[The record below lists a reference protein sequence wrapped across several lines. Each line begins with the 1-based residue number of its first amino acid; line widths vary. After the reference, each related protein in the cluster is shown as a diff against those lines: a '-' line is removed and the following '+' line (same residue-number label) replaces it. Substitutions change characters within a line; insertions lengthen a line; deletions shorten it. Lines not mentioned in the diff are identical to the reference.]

1 MNILVT
7 GVLGFVGFNISKYFL
22 KIKNL
27 NVIGIDN
34 LDKTLYPIDEKKNRL
49 KDLKKSS
56 NFNFFKINICNYR
69 KLNDFISNSKISY
82 VINLA
87 GQASVRNSLDD
98 YEKFIK
104 DNILG
109 FTNIINI
116 AKNNN
121 IKLIYASTS
130 AVYNAKINKS
140 PNSVKEKIYEPQS
153 FYGVSKYINE
163 LIAKLYY
170 EEYNYK
176 SLGLR
181 FFTVY
186 GDSSRT
192 DMAIYNFIDSIY
204 KGKNINLYNYGNYYR
219 DFVHVST
226 ICSAIEKIIFNK
238 KYDQKVLNIGSTKTY
253 KLIKI
258 VKILENLINKKAKI
272 KLSPRIMNEPLT
284 TKADMAD
291 TFKFLGKIKI
301 ISIKDGLKQT
311 VEWYLKN
318 NSK

>member
-22 KIKNL
+22 KIKNV

-34 LDKTLYPIDEKKNRL
+34 LDKTLYPIVEKKNRL

-56 NFNFFKINICNYR
+56 NFDFCNIDICNYK
-69 KLNDFISNSKISY
+69 KLNNFISISKISY
-82 VINLA
+82 IINLA
-87 GQASVRNSLDD
+87 GQASVRNSLED
-98 YEKFIK
+98 YEKFIN

-116 AKNNN
+116 ARKNN

-130 AVYNAKINKS
+130 AVYNTRLNKS
-140 PNSVKEKIYEPQS
+140 PNSIKEKIYKPQS

-163 LIAKLYY
+163 LIANLYY

-176 SLGLR
+176 SIGLR

-186 GDSSRT
+186 GDSART
-192 DMAIYNFIDSIY
+192 DMAVYNFIDSIY
-204 KGKNINLYNYGNYYR
+204 KGKIINLYNYGNYYR

-226 ICSAIEKIIFNK
+226 ICSAIEKIIFKK

-258 VKILENLINKKAKI
+258 VKILENLINKKANI
-272 KLSPRIMNEPLT
+272 KLSPPLMNEPLT
-284 TKADMAD
+284 TKADMTD
-291 TFKFLGKIKI
+291 TFKFLGKIKVFQ
-301 ISIKDGLKQT
+301 LKMA
-311 VEWYLKN
+311 
-318 NSK
+318 